1 MTAKNRSLAI
11 NLKSRRIPGII
22 VPIFCVFEL
31 EPEQTQNNVSSKQIK
46 TFRKLKIDSQ
56 DHQNM
61 SSLKAIQKLNKTKI
75 CFFIVLRCGSKSGGY
90 NPGGTQHNSP
100 TCRRKYLNFELR
112 KKGKNTNLLVCY
124 VLSNSKYV
132 FLAFYFIN
140 QRPSA
145 KIRAH

>member
-1 MTAKNRSLAI
+1 MTAKYRSLAI
-11 NLKSRRIPGII
+11 SLKSRRIPDII
-22 VPIFCVFEL
+22 APIFCVFEL
-31 EPEQTQNNVSSKQIK
+31 EPEQTQNNVSPKQIK
-46 TFRKLKIDSQ
+46 YFRNLKIDSQ

-61 SSLKAIQKLNKTKI
+61 SSLKAIQKLNKKKI
-75 CFFIVLRCGSKSGGY
+75 CFFIVLSCGSKSGGY
-90 NPGGTQHNSP
+90 NPGGAQHNSP

-112 KKGKNTNLLVCY
+112 KKEKNMNLLICY

-145 KIRAH
+145 KIRAR